1 MRDGTDLIGW
11 GMASATMPSP
21 RVASQARVTIDQHG
35 DVAVETGTQEIGTG
49 VHTILPQIAADAL
62 GVDPSRCRLVLGDT
76 SLPWAFGNLGSGTT
90 ISAGSAVLDAAN
102 QLRAK
107 LTELTDGAAAD
118 PSGYGELLS
127 EHGLERLSAD
137 GAWAPGGSPL
147 GEQED
152 VSIHTWGALFAE
164 VRVDEQIPIPRL
176 TRMVGVYTVGR
187 VINPITARSQITGG
201 MIWGLGQALLEAS
214 EVDPNLGRFL
224 SKNLAGYL
232 VPVSADIPELD
243 VSFIEDEV
251 DERASAFGGKGM
263 GELGGVG
270 VAPAI
275 ANAVYHATG
284 VRARE
289 LPIRPETL
297 LAGMA

>member
-1 MRDGTDLIGW
+1 
-11 GMASATMPSP
+11 
-21 RVASQARVTIDQHG
+21 
-35 DVAVETGTQEIGTG
+35 
-49 VHTILPQIAADAL
+49 
-62 GVDPSRCRLVLGDT
+62 VLGDT
-76 SLPWAFGNLGSGTT
+76 TLPWAFGNLGSGTT

-102 QLRAK
+102 KLRAR
-107 LTELTDGAAAD
+107 LIELADGDTVD
-118 PSGYGELLS
+118 PSGYALLLS
-127 EHGLERLSAD
+127 SHGLERLSAD

-152 VSIHTWGALFAE
+152 ISINTWGAVFAE

-187 VINPITARSQITGG
+187 VINPRTARSQITGG

-232 VPVSADIPELD
+232 VPVSADVPDLD

-251 DERASAFGGKGM
+251 DERASALGAKGM

-275 ANAVYHATG
+275 ANAVHHATG
-284 VRARE
+284 MRIRA
-289 LPIRPETL
+289 LPIRPEML
-297 LAGMA
+297 LTDR